1 MSQFKRQVYRYCDAY
16 SVSRF
21 DRLVLLAHYPLFKL
35 MWLSDYGR
43 PTARRIARRLVPFLR
58 RYRLPHTVAQ
68 RTPEGV
74 KRVRI
79 SLPFASSDFGSFAEV
94 IWSEGYRNALQ
105 FGPFESIV
113 DLGANTGLATLFFA
127 LRAGVRSALLVEAN
141 YELIDV
147 ARRNLAAVSHST
159 TIQIENVCIS
169 ARDGGFTQ
177 FIISENHRHS
187 RVDKPQPDERNV
199 PSSGERFVNVPCR
212 SLAGLL
218 KQHSIRKIDLL
229 KIDVEGAEH
238 DLIDQPDAFASARVL
253 IIEIHGSD
261 EVRERFVQK
270 LEAQHYEILER
281 SSASGVPCEVVLAK
295 HRD

>member
-1 MSQFKRQVYRYCDAY
+1 
-16 SVSRF
+16 
-21 DRLVLLAHYPLFKL
+21 
-35 MWLSDYGR
+35 
-43 PTARRIARRLVPFLR
+43 
-58 RYRLPHTVAQ
+58 
-68 RTPEGV
+68 
-74 KRVRI
+74 
-79 SLPFASSDFGSFAEV
+79 
-94 IWSEGYRNALQ
+94 
-105 FGPFESIV
+105 
-113 DLGANTGLATLFFA
+113 
-127 LRAGVRSALLVEAN
+127 
-141 YELIDV
+141 
-147 ARRNLAAVSHST
+147 
-159 TIQIENVCIS
+159 
-169 ARDGGFTQ
+169 
-177 FIISENHRHS
+177 
-187 RVDKPQPDERNV
+187 V